1 MSAMRGAALVVAL
14 CGCGF
19 TPHAATDAAIGG
31 DGDAANAPG
40 DSTSASGWLTGYHY
54 RKQITVTSAAA
65 LTDFPLGLLR
75 VKDHDLAAH
84 ANGDDLVVT
93 GADGVTPLDRE
104 LVTSLV
110 DGTIELWVR
119 ATLAPG
125 AQTFFLYYGGVSAA
139 SSRSMWSGMT
149 GVWHLSDPMM
159 MPADDS
165 SPHGHALAAPGPM
178 QTPMAKPGV
187 AGNARSYDGVDDSVG
202 IGDPL
207 DGSLDVG
214 TTSFSFTLWV
224 KSTPAGM
231 YDTPLWKGGTSTSE
245 PGYCLIT
252 GSQYWNVKIH
262 DGVNYVDPE
271 LGTAAQLENQ
281 WVHVAGVVDRTTQT
295 FAGYANGALAQSLPI
310 TGIGSLDNAFAFD
323 IGRPSNGVFK
333 GLVDE
338 VRIYPRVVS
347 PEWIAAEYANL
358 ANPSFATFGT
368 EEMH

>member
-19 TPHAATDAAIGG
+19 TPHATTDATIGG
-31 DGDAANAPG
+31 DDDARDAPG
-40 DSTSASGWLTGYHY
+40 DTTNSSAWLTGYHY
-54 RKQITVTSAAA
+54 RKPITVTAAAA
-65 LTDFPLGLLR
+65 LTDFPLGLIR
-75 VKDHDLAAH
+75 IKDHELAAH
-84 ANGDDLVVT
+84 ANGDDLVIT

-125 AQTFFLYYGGVSAA
+125 AQTFYLYYGGVGAP

-159 MPADDS
+159 MPSVDS
-165 SPHGHALAAPGPM
+165 SPHGHTLAATGPM
-178 QTPMAKPGV
+178 QTPMSKPGV
-187 AGNARSYDGVDDSVG
+187 AGNARNYDGMDDSVG
-202 IGDPL
+202 IADPG

-214 TTSFSFTLWV
+214 TSSFSFTLWV

-231 YDTPLWKGGTSTSE
+231 YDTPLWKGGTSTTE
-245 PGYCLIT
+245 PGYCVIAGT
-252 GSQYWNVKIH
+252 QFWNVKIH
-262 DGVNYVDPE
+262 DGTTYVDP
-271 LGTAAQLENQ
+271 LVGNASQFTNQ
-281 WVHVAGVVDRTTQT
+281 WVHVAGVVDRAAHT
-295 FAGYANGALAQSLPI
+295 FTAFANGAMSQALPI
-310 TGIGSLDNAFAFD
+310 TGVGSLDNSFAFD
-323 IGRPSNGVFK
+323 IGRPNNGAFK

-338 VRIYPRVVS
+338 VRIYPRALP

-358 ANPSFATFGT
+358 ATPSFEVFGA